1 MTRAAV
7 RLSQVCDR
15 GVDERPEDLGEQLI
29 ARADPAV
36 DRRPVDVEAPG
47 QGLHV
52 DALADEKGPACQA
65 EGVERGRPHG
75 RGSGQ
80 LALQRRADVTRCHLA
95 FSSPC

>member
-1 MTRAAV
+1 M

-15 GVDERPEDLGEQLI
+15 GVDERPEDLSEQLI
-29 ARADPAV
+29 TGADPAV
-36 DRRPVDVEAPG
+36 DRRPVDVEDPG

-52 DALADEKGPACQA
+52 DALAGQKGPAGQA
-65 EGVERGRPHG
+65 EGVERGGPHG

-80 LALQRRADVTRCHLA
+80 LALQRRAGVTRCHLV